1 MKSKDLEMCKI
12 NNTKINN
19 YLSPIRSFSMYS
31 IVSRYHHNEWIYV
44 IWDIAEFDWL
54 MCDLLNIVYQL
65 VWRDDDL
72 TWLLHLLI
80 CVYMIVQQID
90 HLFLHISLR
99 QISSSSFLLD
109 LHSKCLKMVWYG
121 ILLSSFG
128 QLQSLFYHTLF
139 LSLSLHL
146 LEWEYIPWNR
156 SVTSFL
162 KYMYEQLT
170 NLSKITTTS
179 TS

>member
-54 MCDLLNIVYQL
+54 MYDLLNVVYQL
-65 VWRDDDL
+65 VWRGDL

-90 HLFLHISLR
+90 LLLHISLGR
-99 QISSSSFLLD
+99 VSSSSFLCNKVSYLD
-109 LHSKCLKMVWYG
+109 LHSKCLKMDWYLT
-121 ILLSSFG
+121 LLFLLPSFS
-128 QLQSLFYHTLF
+128 QLQSLFYHTL
-139 LSLSLHL
+139 SLYTL
-146 LEWEYIPWNR
+146 
-156 SVTSFL
+156 
-162 KYMYEQLT
+162 
-170 NLSKITTTS
+170 
-179 TS
+179 

>member
-99 QISSSSFLLD
+99 RIYSSSFLLCNKVSYLD
-109 LHSKCLKMVWYG
+109 LHSKCLRMDWYLTLLS
-121 ILLSSFG
+121 LLSSFS
-128 QLQSLFYHTLF
+128 QLQSY
-139 LSLSLHL
+139 SLSFSLDL
-146 LEWEYIPWNR
+146 LVWEYIPWNR

-162 KYMYEQLT
+162 QYMY
-170 NLSKITTTS
+170 N
-179 TS
+179 